1 MKGAFSLLAFV
12 ALGALTGCNQ
22 GSPGG
27 PGATDPAIREPLVG
41 QDNDTFNLGVPLLAT
56 VLKQG
61 ETKSVTIGIKRGKNF
76 DEDVTLKFS
85 EIPKGLTLEPSE
97 PRIKHS
103 ETEAKFTVQASATAA
118 LGSFAIKVMGHPT
131 KGMDAMADLKIT
143 IDKK

>member
-1 MKGAFSLLAFV
+1 MKLSFSLLALV

-27 PGATDPAIREPLVG
+27 PGATDPAVREPMIG
-41 QDNDTFNLGVPLLAT
+41 QDNDTFNLGIPLLAT

-61 ETKSVTIGIKRGKNF
+61 ETKSVAIGIKRGKNF

-85 EIPKGLTLEPSE
+85 DLPKGITLEPSE
-97 PRIKHS
+97 PLLKHS

-118 LGSFAIKVMGHPT
+118 LGSFTIKVLGHPT
-131 KGMDAMADLKIT
+131 KGTDAMADLKIT
-143 IDKK
+143 VDKK